1 MTAYE
6 KRKQE
11 ARAALERLLA
21 ARPDLA
27 EKVRKLL
34 EGPVS

>member
-6 KRKQE
+6 KRKRE

-27 EKVRKLL
+27 EKIRKLF